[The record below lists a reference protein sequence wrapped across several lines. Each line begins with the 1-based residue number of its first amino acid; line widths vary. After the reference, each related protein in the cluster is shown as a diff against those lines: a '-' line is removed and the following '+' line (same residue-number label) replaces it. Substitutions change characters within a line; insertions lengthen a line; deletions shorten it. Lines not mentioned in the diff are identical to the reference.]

1 MQLSWIICHLSIV
14 SAIPLYPSSQSFAR
28 IWRIVNT
35 NDTEA
40 NLDHH
45 DYRENQEQRIC
56 ETKYCY
62 QIAKKIEESRDATVD
77 PCENFY
83 QYACG
88 SWNKHNPIPDN
99 KVEWSE
105 DEIKANKT
113 NNRIR
118 EILSEGDKSTDI
130 LPVKMAKK
138 FYRSCMDVDAI
149 EKRGIKPIQEILDRT
164 GGWPVAM
171 PFNKWDPDKTPWQRI
186 DKEYMILIG
195 NSAFYNLEYEIDL
208 NNTKRYVLTID
219 QATEYPLSRK
229 RLFVNMFEMFL
240 YDDDQYTLGIF
251 RMIQAFAREKG
262 YVLNR
267 RHLIIDVVE
276 MLYFELELLEIIENG
291 KESHTV
297 SDNFERMTIEQLQK
311 WYDNSGVNTSTAKI
325 DFLEMIQYSFK
336 VANIDINSSEPII
349 VYNPIFLHKL
359 ATLLGKTSRR
369 VLVNYVQWNMIDKF
383 LLYTTQEM
391 RDIKFEMSL
400 SSYNVSNFIPRWE
413 ICANNI
419 RMKNAVSYMFVKE
432 YISDNVIHQAT
443 KMVEGM
449 KEELGHRINRTH
461 WLSSSIKEKLMEKL
475 DNLQTQI
482 GYPDWY
488 KDNAAVIRYYD
499 GLQIGSDYFQNI
511 LNCEKNELLKS
522 LTEFRETVIRDKW
535 LDFPITVNAFYAQII
550 NSIIIPAAELQDPY
564 FTHILPDAINYG
576 TIGFVI
582 GHELSHSFD
591 NEGIRFDKEGYK
603 IPWNSKN
610 ISEEFEEQSMC
621 FVDQYNNYILDVTDE
636 NGEPFK
642 LNGYLTEDE
651 NMADSIGI
659 QIAYSTYKKIAK
671 QKPQTKLPGLENI
684 TNDELFFLSFANSWC
699 SSTRPEYEAD
709 MVNKDEHS
717 PAKYRIIG
725 SLSNMAAFSKT
736 FKCSRNSPMNRRH
749 KCTFWN

>member
-113 NNRIR
+113 NNH
-118 EILSEGDKSTDI
+118 
-130 LPVKMAKK
+130 
-138 FYRSCMDVDAI
+138 AI

-336 VANIDINSSEPII
+336 MANIDINSSEPII

-369 VLVNYVQWNMIDKF
+369 VLGD
-383 LLYTTQEM
+383 
-391 RDIKFEMSL
+391 
-400 SSYNVSNFIPRWE
+400 
-413 ICANNI
+413 
-419 RMKNAVSYMFVKE
+419 
-432 YISDNVIHQAT
+432 
-443 KMVEGM
+443 
-449 KEELGHRINRTH
+449 
-461 WLSSSIKEKLMEKL
+461 
-475 DNLQTQI
+475 
-482 GYPDWY
+482 
-488 KDNAAVIRYYD
+488 
-499 GLQIGSDYFQNI
+499 
-511 LNCEKNELLKS
+511 
-522 LTEFRETVIRDKW
+522 
-535 LDFPITVNAFYAQII
+535 
-550 NSIIIPAAELQDPY
+550 
-564 FTHILPDAINYG
+564 
-576 TIGFVI
+576 
-582 GHELSHSFD
+582 
-591 NEGIRFDKEGYK
+591 EGYK
-603 IPWNSKN
+603 
-610 ISEEFEEQSMC
+610 
-621 FVDQYNNYILDVTDE
+621 VRDV
-636 NGEPFK
+636 
-642 LNGYLTEDE
+642 
-651 NMADSIGI
+651 I
-659 QIAYSTYKKIAK
+659 
-671 QKPQTKLPGLENI
+671 
-684 TNDELFFLSFANSWC
+684 
-699 SSTRPEYEAD
+699 
-709 MVNKDEHS
+709 VVV
-717 PAKYRIIG
+717 
-725 SLSNMAAFSKT
+725 
-736 FKCSRNSPMNRRH
+736 
-749 KCTFWN
+749 

>member
-1 MQLSWIICHLSIV
+1 MNAKIYSFQNAKFCPNFCLNLS
-14 SAIPLYPSSQSFAR
+14 
-28 IWRIVNT
+28 T
-35 NDTEA
+35 
-40 NLDHH
+40 
-45 DYRENQEQRIC
+45 
-56 ETKYCY
+56 
-62 QIAKKIEESRDATVD
+62 
-77 PCENFY
+77 
-83 QYACG
+83 
-88 SWNKHNPIPDN
+88 
-99 KVEWSE
+99 
-105 DEIKANKT
+105 
-113 NNRIR
+113 
-118 EILSEGDKSTDI
+118 
-130 LPVKMAKK
+130 
-138 FYRSCMDVDAI
+138 DAI

-336 VANIDINSSEPII
+336 MANIDINSSEPII

-535 LDFPITVNAFYAQII
+535 LDFPITFIMISV
-550 NSIIIPAAELQDPY
+550 IPAAELQDPY

-591 NEGIRFDKEGYK
+591 NEEICLCFIQEYDLIKRVTKSHGIPKTYQK
-603 IPWNSKN
+603 NSRN
-610 ISEEFEEQSMC
+610 NRCVLSISITIIYLMSQTKMGNPLSTI
-621 FVDQYNNYILDVTDE
+621 YIQ
-636 NGEPFK
+636 

-684 TNDELFFLSFANSWC
+684 TNDELFFLSFANS
-699 SSTRPEYEAD
+699 
-709 MVNKDEHS
+709 NFNLK
-717 PAKYRIIG
+717 IG
-725 SLSNMAAFSKT
+725 
-736 FKCSRNSPMNRRH
+736 
-749 KCTFWN
+749 